1 MKGYIKKLLRESLIR
16 EDLSRHEIDVMLNSI
31 KPKCDCC
38 KYFDM
43 ESAFLGRFGGM
54 EHPIYF
60 MLDKDEI
67 HELEYINP
75 KQYIHNIARGFGLS
89 YDDALGGA
97 YNEEKARKFAERA
110 KGGSKIP
117 IGYYVDNKPDQ
128 EGRHRAMAAMMLG
141 CSYMPVVKI
150 EKISRNFGKRFV
162 EEYKD
167 YNFEQMNQMFKEK
180 GYKGISDLDW
190 RTFKRYIEYR
200 L

>member
-16 EDLSRHEIDVMLNSI
+16 EQLSRHEIDVMLNSI

-43 ESAFLGRFGGM
+43 ESAFRGRFGGM

-60 MLDKDEI
+60 MLLKDEI
-67 HELEYINP
+67 HELEYISP

-97 YNEEKARKFAERA
+97 YNEEKAKEFAERA

-117 IGYYVDNKPDQ
+117 IGYYVDNKPGQ

-141 CSYMPVVKI
+141 CNYMPVVKI
-150 EKISRNFGKRFV
+150 EKISRTFGKSFLGK
-162 EEYKD
+162 YKD
-167 YNFEQMNQMFKEK
+167 YDFEQMDKMFKEK

-190 RTFKRYIEYR
+190 DTFKRIIKK
-200 L
+200 

>member
-1 MKGYIKKLLRESLIR
+1 MKKYIKKLLREGLLG
-16 EDLSRHEIDVMLNSI
+16 EDLSRYEIDVMLNSI

-43 ESAFLGRFGGM
+43 ESAFRGRFGGM

-60 MLDKDEI
+60 MLLKDEI
-67 HELEYINP
+67 HELEYISP

-97 YNEEKARKFAERA
+97 YNEEKAKEFAERA

-117 IGYYVDNKPDQ
+117 IGYYVDNKPGQ

-141 CSYMPVVKI
+141 CNYMPVVKI
-150 EKISRNFGKRFV
+150 EKISRTFGKSFLGK
-162 EEYKD
+162 YKD
-167 YNFEQMNQMFKEK
+167 YDFEQMDKMFKEK

-190 RTFKRYIEYR
+190 DTFKRIIKK
-200 L
+200 

>member
-1 MKGYIKKLLRESLIR
+1 MKEYIKKLLRESLIR

-60 MLDKDEI
+60 MLLKDEI
-67 HELEYINP
+67 HELEYISP

-97 YNEEKARKFAERA
+97 YNEEKYQELLGRA
-110 KGGSKIP
+110 FLGSIR
-117 IGYYVDNKPDQ
+117 IMILNK
-128 EGRHRAMAAMMLG
+128 
-141 CSYMPVVKI
+141 
-150 EKISRNFGKRFV
+150 
-162 EEYKD
+162 
-167 YNFEQMNQMFKEK
+167 
-180 GYKGISDLDW
+180 
-190 RTFKRYIEYR
+190 
-200 L
+200 